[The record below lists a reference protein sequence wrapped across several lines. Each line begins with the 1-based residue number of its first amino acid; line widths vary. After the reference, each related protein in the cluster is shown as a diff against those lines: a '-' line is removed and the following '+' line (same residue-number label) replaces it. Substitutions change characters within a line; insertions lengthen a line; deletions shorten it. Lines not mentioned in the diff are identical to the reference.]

1 MLLAGESRLAPTK
14 MKRGSVLAGLPAALA
29 SAEEGCEMAEKAR
42 GKDSKPEEILCEG
55 SQGGKGH
62 FYIVFIY
69 LHNTFLNIHDL
80 NQRKI
85 I

>member
-14 MKRGSVLAGLPAALA
+14 MKRGLVLAGLPAALA

-62 FYIVFIY
+62 GLLWEAADAVASG
-69 LHNTFLNIHDL
+69 LPAS
-80 NQRKI
+80 
-85 I
+85 